1 MSRGYDVEAVAGL
14 SLRPVPPG
22 TKGFAVA
29 QRGPAPTGAGLA
41 GASMF
46 GAPLSF
52 PVLTVRDSAVTHN
65 IGVLSRFADASGVL
79 LAPHAKTTMAPQL
92 FARQLAAGS
101 WGLTA
106 ATISQMVVYRQFG
119 VARILLAN
127 ELVDPDSIAWLAEEL
142 RSDPGFEAY
151 CYVDSLEAVRLLD
164 RVLTANPAGRRLN
177 VLVELGYPGG
187 RTGCRTVAGART
199 VAAAAAG
206 TATLAVVGAAGYE
219 GGLGHDRSAAV
230 VTAVRDWCA
239 ELLGLLDQ
247 LADDGLLTGPGLV
260 SAGGSAYPDV
270 VAAAFGSRRAG
281 VQAVI
286 RSGSYITHDD
296 GLYAELSPFTPV
308 AGSPDVLQPALELWA
323 RVLSRPEPG
332 LAILDLGRR
341 DAGFDQA
348 LPNPRRVRSA
358 AGSLRPATGLRVT
371 QLNDQHAFVDVPPE
385 FALEP
390 GDLVGLGISH
400 PCTTI
405 DRWRHLVLVDDDDR
419 VLDVLRTYF

>member
-1 MSRGYDVEAVAGL
+1 
-14 SLRPVPPG
+14 
-22 TKGFAVA
+22 
-29 QRGPAPTGAGLA
+29 
-41 GASMF
+41 
-46 GAPLSF
+46 
-52 PVLTVRDSAVTHN
+52 
-65 IGVLSRFADASGVL
+65 
-79 LAPHAKTTMAPQL
+79 
-92 FARQLAAGS
+92 
-101 WGLTA
+101 
-106 ATISQMVVYRQFG
+106 
-119 VARILLAN
+119 
-127 ELVDPDSIAWLAEEL
+127 LVDPDSIAWLAEEL